1 MDEINEQTENMK
13 QIQDALSAPLGASA
27 DFDEVIHCGHL
38 RFATL
43 QCIVFSDTLSTHCTE
58 KTYRMNWKRNLKNWR
73 EQSWNLSF
81 WSLLQLLQC
90 IQYMSQPTSN
100 QLALLHRKLQ
110 LKMMSLLH
118 SKRKWHC
125 DQVNLDPFVHLSVY
139 LMFL

>member
-43 QCIVFSDTLSTHCTE
+43 QCIVFSDTLRTRCTE

-81 WSLLQLLQC
+81 WSLLQLLRC
-90 IQYMSQPTSN
+90 IQCMFQPTSN

-118 SKRKWHC
+118 CKLKWRC
-125 DQVNLDPFVHLSVY
+125 DQVNV
-139 LMFL
+139 